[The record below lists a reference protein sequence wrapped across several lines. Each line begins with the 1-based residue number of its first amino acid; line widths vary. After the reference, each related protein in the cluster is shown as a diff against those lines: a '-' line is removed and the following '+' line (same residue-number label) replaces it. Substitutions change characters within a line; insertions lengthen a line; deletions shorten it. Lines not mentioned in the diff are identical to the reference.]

1 MQIDAIEDSN
11 IFNRDKA
18 YPNIQPFPNT
28 YKEKTILRKET
39 KESILKDPKSLARFT
54 YLYRTGYRRLTWR
67 IWVFLKANPDIL
79 QANNNQEI
87 LEHLAE
93 IQAKLYVMR
102 EPDWT
107 LENARASLELVSDLY
122 ASNNNGKYH
131 FDQEILELFR
141 PGAEH
146 DQASSKRLL
155 CEVLKYMS

>member
-1 MQIDAIEDSN
+1 MQ
-11 IFNRDKA
+11 
-18 YPNIQPFPNT
+18 
-28 YKEKTILRKET
+28 KET
-39 KESILKDPKSLARFT
+39 KESTLKSQKSFARFT
-54 YLYRTGYRRLTWR
+54 DLYRTGYRRLTWR

-122 ASNNNGKYH
+122 ASNNDGKYY

-141 PGAEH
+141 PGVEH
-146 DQASSKRLL
+146 DQVSSTRLF